1 MMMGIAGV
9 LEIAAICKGQFLH
22 LNLIYGSSLTMQNP
36 PEDLP
41 VPFEDISHAYTKLE
55 PAYLKFLSEC
65 GMSKWGYWRGG
76 SLE

>member
-1 MMMGIAGV
+1 
-9 LEIAAICKGQFLH
+9 
-22 LNLIYGSSLTMQNP
+22 MQNP
-36 PEDLP
+36 PEDVT

-65 GMSKWGYWRGG
+65 GISKWGYWRGG